1 MTFTPLAKGDMIFAR
16 SSQSESLSG
25 LQPNNSRFYCSVLK
39 RIWFGLSNPTVSGET
54 FDTFSTPACIVN
66 PPSAQQQACEGVL
79 GQRMAVT
86 VLKQPVSITDTTI
99 SW

>member
-1 MTFTPLAKGDMIFAR
+1 MTFTPLAKGDVIFAR
-16 SSQSESLSG
+16 DSRSESLSG
-25 LQPNNSRFYCSVLK
+25 LQPNNSGFYCSAHIGFDLG
-39 RIWFGLSNPTVSGET
+39 FLTSTVSGET

-86 VLKQPVSITDTTI
+86 VSNQPVSITDTTI
-99 SW
+99 S